1 MDKKKL
7 LIILLIL
14 VVLIVIICI
23 VVKMKQTNTKKEE
36 ENLPVEQREEGGEAY
51 NDTQLNNF
59 DITIEGMEKEIE
71 KEIKDMDD
79 FELEFKKY
87 IYLNGLVDANIAT
100 IESYNINGNEL
111 KINFQLN
118 NPSATKMTCIVNIS
132 EQTYEFFKES

>member
-7 LIILLIL
+7 LIVLLIL
-14 VVLIVIICI
+14 VVLMVIICI
-23 VVKMKQTNTKKEE
+23 VVKRQQANTKKEE
-36 ENLPVEQREEGGEAY
+36 NLQVEQREEGGEAY
-51 NDTQLNNF
+51 NDAQLNNF
-59 DITIEGMEKEIE
+59 DITIERMEKEIE

-118 NPSATKMTCIVNIS
+118 NPSATKMTCTVNIS
-132 EQTYEFFKES
+132 EQTYEFSKES

>member
-7 LIILLIL
+7 LIVLLIL
-14 VVLIVIICI
+14 VVLMVIICI
-23 VVKMKQTNTKKEE
+23 VVKRQQANTKKEE
-36 ENLPVEQREEGGEAY
+36 NLQVEQREEGGEAY
-51 NDTQLNNF
+51 NDAQLNNF
-59 DITIEGMEKEIE
+59 DITIERMEKEIE

-79 FELEFKKY
+79 FELEFKEY

-118 NPSATKMTCIVNIS
+118 NPSATKMTCTVNIS
-132 EQTYEFFKES
+132 EQTYEFSKES

>member
-14 VVLIVIICI
+14 LVLIAIICI
-23 VVKMKQTNTKKEE
+23 VVKLYQSNIKKEE

-59 DITIEGMEKEIE
+59 DITIQGMKKEIE
-71 KEIKDMDD
+71 DEIKDMED
-79 FELEFKKY
+79 FELEFKKF
-87 IYLNGLVDANIAT
+87 IYLNGLVDANVAT
-100 IESYNINGNEL
+100 IEIYEINGNEL

-118 NPSATKMTCIVNIS
+118 NPARTQMTCIVNIS
-132 EQTYEFFKES
+132 EQKYEFSKDG

>member
-23 VVKMKQTNTKKEE
+23 AVKLQQSDTKKEE

-51 NDTQLNNF
+51 NDAQLNNF
-59 DITIEGMEKEIE
+59 NITIEGVKKEIE
-71 KEIKDMDD
+71 KQIKDMDE
-79 FELEFKKY
+79 FELEFKKF

-111 KINFQLN
+111 EINFQLN
-118 NPSATKMTCIVNIS
+118 NPSQTKMTCIVNIS
-132 EQTYEFFKES
+132 EQTYEFSKEN

>member
-23 VVKMKQTNTKKEE
+23 VVKLQQSDTKREE
-36 ENLPVEQREEGGEAY
+36 ENLPVEQREESGEAY
-51 NDTQLNNF
+51 NDAQLDNF
-59 DITIEGMEKEIE
+59 DITISGMEREIE
-71 KEIKDMDD
+71 KEINDMDD

-118 NPSATKMTCIVNIS
+118 NPSATKMTCTVNIS
-132 EQTYEFFKES
+132 EQTYEFSKES